1 MAFEKA
7 ALRSGLISVSNT
19 YSPLFPRNCFLSLLC
34 SSFSKFSSFR
44 NDQEKRDFVACGA
57 AAGVAAAFGAPIGGV
72 LFCLEEG
79 ASWWHPGLTFR
90 TFFCAIVSSYT
101 VNILLSGIDENGQLT
116 GDFGRLNKDAVFS
129 FGDFTSNAVR
139 DTYNVWEVVLFIV
152 IGAVGGFA
160 GAGFNALNKRITMWR
175 LRDNVR
181 TGPSGIS
188 RFFRAICCCCCC
200 RGRGGGGGGGGG
212 GSGPQPDYARV
223 PGSAAESKRSDSGG
237 SMDGGGSTPTA
248 AVAASERQHELMA
261 RRVERT
267 KMGCCRKMFRDA
279 LPRKARYRR
288 FREALV
294 VCFVMSVLSFFLP
307 YLLGIIPNGACQ
319 NISDVVNRSH
329 TASGTRPIIF
339 YCENGTYNQLGTLM
353 FNTAEGSIKQLLH
366 FEAFT
371 PGPMKVEQYDQ
382 GDDFFVWVLLLFYT
396 VHFLMACW
404 TYGLPVPSGLFVPSL
419 LAGAGLGRLFGEF
432 GHRYLGDFV
441 AADPGTYVAVY
452 SVFAS
457 MV

>member
-1 MAFEKA
+1 M
-7 ALRSGLISVSNT
+7 
-19 YSPLFPRNCFLSLLC
+19 
-34 SSFSKFSSFR
+34 
-44 NDQEKRDFVACGA
+44 
-57 AAGVAAAFGAPIGGV
+57 
-72 LFCLEEG
+72 
-79 ASWWHPGLTFR
+79 
-90 TFFCAIVSSYT
+90 SSYT

-160 GAGFNALNKRITMWR
+160 GAGFNAINKRITMWR

-188 RFFRAICCCCCC
+188 RFFRAICCCCC
-200 RGRGGGGGGGGG
+200 RGRGGG

-223 PGSAAESKRSDSGG
+223 PGSAAESKRSDSG

-261 RRVERT
+261 ERVERT

-294 VCFVMSVLSFFLP
+294 VSVVMSVLTFFLP
-307 YLLGIIPNGACQ
+307 YLLGMIPNGACQ

-371 PGPMKVEQYDQ
+371 PGPLKVEQYDQ
-382 GDDFFVWVLLLFYT
+382 GDDFFVWVLLLFYA

-452 SVFAS
+452 SCTRVLGICVNGLVGGCACTQ
-457 MV
+457 VPCCYHT